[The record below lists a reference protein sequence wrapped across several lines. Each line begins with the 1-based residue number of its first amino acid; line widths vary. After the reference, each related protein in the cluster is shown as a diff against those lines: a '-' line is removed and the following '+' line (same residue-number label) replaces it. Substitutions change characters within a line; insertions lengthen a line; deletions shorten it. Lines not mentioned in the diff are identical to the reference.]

1 MRDWTARQ
9 VRLLILDRDN
19 PWPGLHA
26 FEEEARD
33 FFHGREQEAAALLGR
48 VVEAPVTVLFGKS
61 GLGKTSLL
69 KAGLFPRLRDR
80 GFLPVYLRLAFGSE
94 APNLRDQMARAL
106 RDELELRAI
115 DAPPIGERETLWEYL
130 HRAGLEFWSSG
141 NRLLTP
147 VLVLDQFEEI
157 YTLGPRLGKAVEA
170 FRIDLGDLA
179 ENRIPAA
186 LADRLETDEAAASGL
201 DLRSMRYKLIV
212 SLREDFLPDLETDRR
227 VIPALGR
234 VRVRLLAMRPEQA
247 FTAVRDAAPHLL
259 DERVAR
265 RIVRFVAA
273 EQNDAVRPGDS
284 VAPFTR
290 EEAETEIEPALL
302 SLFCRGLNEQ
312 RKKLG
317 KERFDQ
323 ELVEHAKQGIIQD
336 YYRSCLE
343 GLPDQVGRFIETEL
357 ITEKG
362 HRNSFARE
370 DAVPSHLSEDE
381 LDRLIRARLIRLEER
396 YGTQRIELTHDL
408 LTKAVRVHRDA
419 RRAEERMKEH
429 EERER
434 QLEAEAQIGR
444 RFRAL
449 SALLTVALVAALAMT
464 ALAVYQK
471 RQAESPALAYEA
483 LGRVVLKR
491 EVEDGL
497 KRAILAVEKAETET
511 ARDALTLA
519 LAESVMRKRWEVPLP
534 QASALAVS
542 PDGQRVA
549 AATPRGTGIWDVAT
563 GQLRASVCGQ
573 DAMALRWTPDSA
585 RLVRG
590 LRNGTVDLW
599 DATDPSGPPSAPSIL
614 VAQPDELL
622 DMDLRPDGRELA
634 IVTDVHALKRYEI
647 SPGEAKGSPSA
658 RVVPAGAAGRTPAE
672 VWRAAYSPDGLRLA
686 VSDSAGTL
694 TLLDLASGQPTAC
707 RADSP
712 AEPTRLRFSDR
723 KLGLVGISDS
733 SFRVRAWRVD
743 DCVSGQAPAI
753 SLQRT
758 VGDFL
763 FARDGEYVMTVSDDG
778 AFRLWDPTGKGQLHL
793 RRVPGH
799 VPNRIVESGGGPSGS
814 APGGERIG
822 VITAAWSRETPAQGR
837 LTHWSIARPTE
848 REALDRLDPRN
859 PRETGKKSVPTDE
872 LLRRARRLA
881 EQTFLSPQNQEFC
894 PGPAAP

>member
-9 VRLLILDRDN
+9 VRLLVLDRDN

-33 FFHGREQEAAALLGR
+33 FFHGREQEAAALLGQ

-69 KAGLFPRLRDR
+69 KAGLFPRLRHR

-147 VLVLDQFEEI
+147 VLVLDQFEEL
-157 YTLGPRLGKAVEA
+157 YTLGPRLGKALDA

-212 SLREDFLPDLETDRR
+212 SLREDFLPELEADRR

-234 VRVRLLAMRPEQA
+234 VRVRLLPMRPEQA
-247 FTAVRDAAPHLL
+247 FTAVREAAPHLL
-259 DERVAR
+259 DERMAR

-273 EQNDAVRPGDS
+273 EQNDSVRPGDS
-284 VAPFTR
+284 VAPFTG

-312 RKKLG
+312 RKRLG
-317 KERFDQ
+317 KECFDL

-343 GLPDQVGRFIETEL
+343 GLPDRVGRFIETEL

-381 LDRLIRARLIRLEER
+381 LDRLIKARLIRLEER

-434 QLEAEAQIGR
+434 KLEAEAQIGR

-471 RQAESPALAYEA
+471 RQAESPVYAYEA
-483 LGRVVLKR
+483 LDLLQRR
-491 EVEDGL
+491 EVEQGL
-497 KRAILAVEKAETET
+497 DRAITAVETAETDKALDVLTRVLAV
-511 ARDALTLA
+511 
-519 LAESVMRKRWEVPLP
+519 SVVRRRWEVPLP

-549 AATPRGTGIWDVAT
+549 AATPRGTGVWDVVT
-563 GQLRASVCGQ
+563 GQRRAEICGQ
-573 DAMALRWTPDSA
+573 DAVALRWTPDGG

-590 LRNGTVDLW
+590 LRDGTVDLW
-599 DATDPSGPPSAPSIL
+599 DPTAPSVTPL
-614 VAQPDELL
+614 ALFAEPGGLL
-622 DMDLRPDGRELA
+622 DLDLRPDGRELA
-634 IVTDVHALKRYEI
+634 IVTASTLKRYEL
-647 SPGEAKGSPSA
+647 SLGEAKGSPSA
-658 RVVPAGAAGRTPAE
+658 RVVPEGAANRTPTE
-672 VWRAAYSPDGLRLA
+672 VWKAAYSPDGQRLA
-686 VSDSAGTL
+686 TSDSAGTL
-694 TLLDLASGQPTAC
+694 TIVDLASGRRTVC

-712 AEPTRLRFSDR
+712 AEPMRLRFSGPR
-723 KLGLVGISDS
+723 LGLVAISDS
-733 SFRVRAWRVD
+733 NSRVRAWRVD
-743 DCVSGQAPAI
+743 DCVAGAAPV
-753 SLQRT
+753 LDLRFT
-758 VGDFL
+758 VWDFL
-763 FARDGEYVMTVSDDG
+763 YTRGGEFLVTLGDD
-778 AFRLWDPTGKGQLHL
+778 ASFRLWEPTTNAEVHLNRDPQHVL
-793 RRVPGH
+793 RVSGH
-799 VPNRIVESGGGPSGS
+799 VLNQIADSGGGQTRS
-814 APGGERIG
+814 AAGERIG
-822 VITAAWSRETPAQGR
+822 VVTAAWNRQNPARGW
-837 LTHWSIARPTE
+837 LTHWAIARPAE
-848 REALDRLDPRN
+848 RELLDPKGENAER
-859 PRETGKKSVPTDE
+859 PPARE

-881 EQTFLSPQNQEFC
+881 EEKFLSLENQTLPC
-894 PGPAAP
+894 VGPAAP